1 MAVLLSED
9 GGSWRWPHGRD
20 RPRVWVERSWLLV
33 PRGSHKPLR
42 AWRRGATAKQA
53 AAATNLRFL
62 SDYPARPPDLNSIEN
77 LFGIVNGALDKAHE
91 ATGPCQNLTE
101 LRTRFKTA
109 VEDAEEAASVFKM
122 VDNYPRR
129 LAAVIKAEGGPAK
142 Y

>member
-1 MAVLLSED
+1 MPALLSED
-9 GGSWRWPHGRD
+9 GGSWAWPHGTD
-20 RPRVWVERSWLLV
+20 RKRVWVERSWLLV

-42 AWRRGATAKQA
+42 AWRRGATVLKTDVALVRR
-53 AAATNLRFL
+53 TR
-62 SDYPARPPDLNSIEN
+62 DLNSIEN
-77 LFGIVNGALDKAHE
+77 LFGIVNRALDKAHE
-91 ATGPCQNLTE
+91 ANGPCQNLTE

-129 LAAVIKAEGGPAK
+129 LAAVIKAEGGPTK